1 MADVLSQSEIDA
13 LLSALSTGSLEPDE
27 LQKEEEKHKVKVY
40 DFRSPQKFSK
50 DHIRTLELIHDNYA
64 RIISNFLTAQLRKNV
79 KVKIET
85 VEQITYEEFIHSIP
99 NPTIMTMFRMPPL
112 TGTILFETNPQFSF
126 QIIDVLLGGTGE
138 RNTVSKEFSD
148 IDKNIMMQITSGMIS
163 NLKLAWEDI
172 LSVEPE
178 VESLETNP
186 AINQTLAPNEPVAL
200 VTFSV
205 EMGKSNTFIN
215 ICIPYLS
222 IEKVLDKLVV
232 QYWFQ
237 NEKDASGDE
246 VREKIKE
253 GLNPVEIEMS
263 AELGCTHLT
272 IDDFLNLSRGD
283 IIRLDNKCTSPIK
296 IYVEDQECYYAKPGI
311 TGKNL
316 GVAVLDIIDKD
327 VNEDRKSVV

>member
-253 GLNPVEIEMS
+253 GFNPVEIEMS

-327 VNEDRKSVV
+327 VNEYE

>member
-112 TGTILFETNPQFSF
+112 TGTILFETNSQFSF

-327 VNEDRKSVV
+327 VNEYE

>member
-64 RIISNFLTAQLRKNV
+64 RIIYNFLTAQLRKNV

-172 LSVEPE
+172 LNVEPE

-237 NEKDASGDE
+237 NEKDALGDE
-246 VREKIKE
+246 VREKIEE

-296 IYVEDQECYYAKPGI
+296 IYVEDQECYYARPGI

-327 VNEDRKSVV
+327 VNEYE

>member
-237 NEKDASGDE
+237 NEKDVLGDE
-246 VREKIKE
+246 VREKIEE

-283 IIRLDNKCTSPIK
+283 IIRLDNKCTNPIK
-296 IYVEDQECYYAKPGI
+296 IYVEDQECYYARPGI

-327 VNEDRKSVV
+327 VNEYE